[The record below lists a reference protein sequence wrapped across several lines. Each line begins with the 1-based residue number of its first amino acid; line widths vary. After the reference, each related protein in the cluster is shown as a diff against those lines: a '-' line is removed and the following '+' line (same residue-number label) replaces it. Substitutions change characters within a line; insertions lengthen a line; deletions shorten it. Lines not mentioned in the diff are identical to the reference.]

1 MEEELK
7 ASDESDEER
16 GPDPGGGHG
25 SPCPV
30 EDMNS
35 QHMVE
40 EEPTASDESDE
51 DRGPDHLFGI

>member
-7 ASDESDEER
+7 ASDESDEAR

-35 QHMVE
+35 HHLVE
-40 EEPTASDESDE
+40 EEPTASGGG
-51 DRGPDHLFGI
+51 GPYSI

>member
-1 MEEELK
+1 MEEKLK
-7 ASDESDEER
+7 ASDDFDEDG

-25 SPCPV
+25 SPCLV

-35 QHMVE
+35 HHLVE
-40 EEPTASDESDE
+40 DPTASGESDE